1 MQIIVSHRDEGAAWR
16 IANDVAAALAAVP
29 VAARLTIAGP
39 GPAPIE
45 RLRGLFRMQ
54 ILIRSSGR
62 RRLVETVSAALTP
75 FDGTAARKS
84 IHVDVDPVSL
94 L

>member
-1 MQIIVSHRDEGAAWR
+1 MAAFGLVVTDSWDMAQR
-16 IANDVAAALAAVP
+16 
-29 VAARLTIAGP
+29 ARHAKM
-39 GPAPIE
+39 
-45 RLRGLFRMQ
+45 FRMQ

-62 RRLVETVSAALTP
+62 RRLVETVSEALAP
-75 FDGTAARKS
+75 LDGTAARRS